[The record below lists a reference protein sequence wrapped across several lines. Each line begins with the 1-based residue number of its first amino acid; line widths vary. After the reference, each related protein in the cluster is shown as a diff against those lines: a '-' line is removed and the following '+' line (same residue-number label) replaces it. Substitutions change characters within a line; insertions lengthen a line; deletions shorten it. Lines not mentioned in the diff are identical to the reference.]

1 MLNRVKTWRREVVH
15 MVAKVGQKAPDF
27 SMPTTKNMDTLE
39 HVARLADYQG
49 KWLVLFFYPLDF
61 TFVCPTEI
69 RGFNSKLA
77 DFSSNGAEVL
87 GVSTDSVY
95 SHRAWIK
102 TPVNDGGL
110 GGLNYPLAS
119 DITKQ
124 VSRDYGVLVEEQ
136 GIALRGLFIIDPEG
150 VLRYQ
155 VVTDLNV
162 GRSVDETL
170 RVLQALQTG
179 GLCPIDWHPGE
190 KTL

>member
-1 MLNRVKTWRREVVH
+1 MS
-15 MVAKVGQKAPDF
+15 AKVGQKAPDF
-27 SMPTTKNMDTLE
+27 TMPTTKNMEDLDQVTKLS
-39 HVARLADYQG
+39 DYQG

-69 RGFNSKLA
+69 RGFNSRLEEFRKA
-77 DFSSNGAEVL
+77 GGEIL
-87 GVSTDSVY
+87 GVSVDSVY
-95 SHRAWIK
+95 SHRAWVR
-102 TPVNDGGL
+102 TSQSDGGL

-124 VSRDYGVLVEEQ
+124 VSRDYGVLIEEQ

-150 VLRYQ
+150 ILRYQ
-155 VVTDLNV
+155 VVSDLNI

-190 KTL
+190 RTL

>member
-1 MLNRVKTWRREVVH
+1 MI
-15 MVAKVGQKAPDF
+15 AKVGQKAPDF
-27 SMPTTKNMDTLE
+27 AMPTTKDIDSLD
-39 HVARLADYQG
+39 HVAKLSDYQG

-69 RGFNSKLA
+69 RGFNSRLK
-77 DFSSNGAEVL
+77 DFRDAGAEIL
-87 GVSTDSVY
+87 GASVDSVY

-102 TPVNDGGL
+102 VSQAEGGL
-110 GGLNYPLAS
+110 GGLDYPLAS

-124 VSRDYGVLVEEQ
+124 VARDYGVLVEEQ

-155 VVTDLNV
+155 LVSDLNV

-170 RVLQALQTG
+170 RVLKALQSG
-179 GLCPIDWHPGE
+179 GMCPIDWHPGE
-190 KTL
+190 RTL

>member
-1 MLNRVKTWRREVVH
+1 ML
-15 MVAKVGQKAPDF
+15 AKVGQKAPDF
-27 SMPTTKNMDTLE
+27 SMPTTKNLE
-39 HVARLADYQG
+39 SLDQVERLADFQG

-69 RGFNSKLA
+69 RGFNAKLDA
-77 DFSSNGAEVL
+77 FEELNARIV
-87 GVSTDSVY
+87 GVSTDSIF

-102 TPVNDGGL
+102 ASASDGGL

-119 DITKQ
+119 DFTKQ
-124 VSRDYGVLVEEQ
+124 VSRDYGVLVEEK
-136 GIALRGLFIIDPEG
+136 GFALRGLFIIDPNG
-150 VLRYQ
+150 ILRYQ
-155 VVTDLNV
+155 VVTDENV

-179 GLCPIDWHPGE
+179 GLCPIDWHPGD